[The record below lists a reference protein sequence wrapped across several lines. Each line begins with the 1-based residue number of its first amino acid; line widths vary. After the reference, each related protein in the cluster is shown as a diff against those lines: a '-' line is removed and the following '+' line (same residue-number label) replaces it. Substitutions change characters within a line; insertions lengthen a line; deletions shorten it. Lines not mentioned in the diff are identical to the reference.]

1 MIDASCFGLHQG
13 REEEKQGEDEVTSCH
28 PFSHLRRYDVHH
40 HHRHRLRRK
49 PQVLHP
55 LCTHL
60 FPPLS
65 VITSCLPRPLVCKQ
79 ALRAPS
85 HPRNI
90 SNMRAH
96 HLDGMR
102 ENCDLVSTHTHTERE
117 RERERKIDAKSQ
129 YDRGHELEECLA
141 GLDSNFPPPRP
152 LETSVDSIR
161 SQPSFARP
169 TW

>member
-85 HPRNI
+85 QPRNL

-96 HLDGMR
+96 HLVGMR
-102 ENCDLVSTHTHTERE
+102 ENCDLISREREKKRERE
-117 RERERKIDAKSQ
+117 RERERERLTRNLNTTGDMSSRNAWPALIQ
-129 YDRGHELEECLA
+129 TFL
-141 GLDSNFPPPRP
+141 RP
-152 LETSVDSIR
+152 AL
-161 SQPSFARP
+161 
-169 TW
+169 